1 MKSSSSDS
9 LQPRTTMSMVKLV
22 KTFIF
27 HLWWTFMNMLCF
39 KHHYKPTM
47 WKKLYYRWNFQYPFR
62 KFLYRQHIRGSD
74 FEEAGDLW
82 LIGSFCMVSDSH
94 WVTPTSHYIVVTGKT
109 RFFER
114 RTTVIWKSEQSKSY
128 GYVLSKID
136 TDMHW
141 NRSFRDICRPR
152 HPFHHYSV

>member
-1 MKSSSSDS
+1 MKETILS
-9 LQPRTTMSMVKLV
+9 LEFPISISQI
-22 KTFIF
+22 FI
-27 HLWWTFMNMLCF
+27 
-39 KHHYKPTM
+39 
-47 WKKLYYRWNFQYPFR
+47 RR
-62 KFLYRQHIRGSD
+62 HIRGSD
-74 FEEAGDLW
+74 FEEAADLW

-152 HPFHHYSV
+152 HPFHHYSVKWNWIIKIIKYRYNLQFVKILKSTWRTT